1 MDILL
6 KMLAVLTLI
15 WGGWMYFKSSDGEVE
30 LKKVRNE
37 LKVAKQELGDARA
50 AYDAEDKKRESLA
63 EQINTLKGNAQ
74 ELRKEIAAKREEKI
88 QRAAQERRDR
98 LEAEKKARREE
109 EEKEH
114 EHRMALLEREK
125 QLEKEEAERL
135 EAKAKEEEAKINE
148 EKAKQKAE
156 RNALAAARKAESLK
170 ETLRGTIESSTR
182 TITTNHIISP
192 PSVRIKG
199 NDFGQTEKIKN
210 NWSFY
215 VQKCIES
222 VKRGDSESFE
232 LHGQKLLAL
241 AKSISSM
248 SGGVNASCI
257 SDVTEFIDEGRKIF
271 EAKKQ
276 LKKLEKSKESKS

>member
-6 KMLAVLTLI
+6 KMLAALTLI
-15 WGGWMYFKSSDGEVE
+15 WGGWMYFKSSDDEAE
-30 LKKVRNE
+30 LRRIRNE

-98 LEAEKKARREE
+98 LEAEKKARSEE
-109 EEKEH
+109 AEKAH

-125 QLEKEEAERL
+125 QFEKEEEEREKAKVEEAEAKIKAAEAEDDALAATRRAERL
-135 EAKAKEEEAKINE
+135 RRTI
-148 EKAKQKAE
+148 
-156 RNALAAARKAESLK
+156 ESS
-170 ETLRGTIESSTR
+170 IESSTR
-182 TITTNHIISP
+182 TMDRLIYP
-192 PSVRIKG
+192 PGVSIKG

-210 NWSFY
+210 NWSLY

-222 VKRGDSESFE
+222 IKRGDSKSFE
-232 LHGQKLLAL
+232 LYGRKLLDL
-241 AKSISSM
+241 AKNISRM
-248 SGGVNASCI
+248 SGGVNAGCI
-257 SDVTEFIDEGRKIF
+257 SDATEVIDEGRKIF
-271 EAKKQ
+271 AAKKQ
-276 LKKLEKSKESKS
+276 LKKLEKSKKSKS